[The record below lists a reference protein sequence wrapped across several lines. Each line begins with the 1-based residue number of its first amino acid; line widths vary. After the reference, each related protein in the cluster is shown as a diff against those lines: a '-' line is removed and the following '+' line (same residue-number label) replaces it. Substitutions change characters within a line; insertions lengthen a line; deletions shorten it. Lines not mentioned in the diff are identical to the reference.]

1 MERVLER
8 EIMDD
13 EEQALAYAA
22 ADFSSSNQAFV
33 DGLLSGYGSRLRSVL
48 DIGCG
53 PADIPV
59 RLARA
64 SPALQITAV
73 DASDAMLRL
82 ADKAVRNAGLGG
94 RIKLVQSHVPRLP
107 GVVGH
112 FDAVLAKDLLHHLP
126 DPTVFWDEVR
136 RLALGRTVIYV
147 MDLFRPPT
155 EKDAWD
161 IVESVS
167 ADEPEILKTDFYNS
181 LRAAFTVDE
190 VAEQLRRAD
199 FNLTVSAVSE
209 RHLLVEGVL
218 E

>member
-22 ADFSSSNQAFV
+22 ADFSSSNQTFV
-33 DGLLSGYGSRLRSVL
+33 DGLLSGYGSRLRNVL

-53 PADIPV
+53 PGDIPIRLV
-59 RLARA
+59 RAN
-64 SPALQITAV
+64 SVLQIAAV

-82 ADKAVRNAGLGG
+82 ADKAVRNAGFSE
-94 RIKLVQSHVPRLP
+94 RITLIRSHVPGLP

-136 RLALGRTVIYV
+136 RLALGWTVIYV

-199 FNLTVSAVSE
+199 LNLTVSAVSE
-209 RHLLVEGVL
+209 RHMLVEGVL